1 MSDPAA
7 APSPW
12 REPSFRPYWL
22 ARLCTAAGFQMQ
34 AVVVGWHVYQLTG
47 APLDLGLVGL
57 FTFLPRLV
65 LTPLAGHAADHYPR
79 RAVALVAQGVQG
91 LAILGLALL
100 SLSGHDSRQAV
111 FVLAAVCGAARTFE
125 MPATQALLP
134 GIVPAEVFSRAVAAS
149 ASAVQSATLI
159 APALA
164 GLLLGAG
171 TTFAYAATGGLYLAA
186 ALAMTHVRARPMAMA
201 PTGEGFITAFLAGV
215 RYVWQHR
222 LLLGVMSLDLFAV
235 LLGGV
240 TALLPMIADRLLHTG
255 ALGLGLLRS
264 APAVGALVMSAV
276 LARRPPRGAVGRQML
291 IAVAVF
297 GLFTL
302 GIAASRWLWLSLLL
316 LLGLGAADMVSV
328 VIRQTLVQLGT
339 PDAMR
344 GRVSALNAIFI
355 GASNQLGEFE
365 SGITAAWLGLV
376 PSIVLGGLGTL
387 LVVALWWRLFPELT
401 AVRGAARPAQ
411 PA

>member
-1 MSDPAA
+1 MAEADAA
-7 APSPW
+7 SPSPW
-12 REPSFRPYWL
+12 RQPPFRHYWL

-47 APLDLGLVGL
+47 AALDLGLVGL
-57 FTFLPRLV
+57 FTFLPRLL

-79 RAVALVAQGVQG
+79 RAVALLAQSVQG
-91 LAILGLALL
+91 AAVLGLALL

-111 FVLAAVCGAARTFE
+111 FVLAALCGAARTFE

-134 GIVPAEVFSRAVAAS
+134 GIVPGALFPRAVAAS
-149 ASAVQSATLI
+149 ASAVQAATLA
-159 APALA
+159 APAIAGVVLGLGTTTA
-164 GLLLGAG
+164 YVATGLL
-171 TTFAYAATGGLYLAA
+171 YVAA
-186 ALAMTHVRARPMAMA
+186 ALAMSRLRAQAAA
-201 PTGEGFITAFLAGV
+201 PVAHREGFVEAFLAGV
-215 RYVWQHR
+215 RFVRQQR

-235 LLGGV
+235 LLGGA

-255 ALGLGLLRS
+255 TLGLGLLRS
-264 APAVGALVMSAV
+264 APAAGALLMSVWLGRHA
-276 LARRPPRGAVGRQML
+276 PRGAVGRQML

-297 GLFTL
+297 GLLTVAL
-302 GIAASRWLWLSLLL
+302 AASRWLWLSLLL

-328 VIRQTLVQLGT
+328 VIRQTMVQLGT

-365 SGITAAWLGLV
+365 SGITAAWFGLV
-376 PSIVLGGLGTL
+376 PSIALGGLGTL

-401 AVRGAARPAQ
+401 AARGGE
-411 PA
+411 

>member
-1 MSDPAA
+1 VLIFSIPKPAQRTETEK
-7 APSPW
+7 PSL
-12 REPSFRPYWL
+12 ETLF
-22 ARLCTAAGFQMQ
+22 AGFRYIWSEK
-34 AVVVGWHVYQLTG
+34 VV
-47 APLDLGLVGL
+47 
-57 FTFLPRLV
+57 
-65 LTPLAGHAADHYPR
+65 
-79 RAVALVAQGVQG
+79 
-91 LAILGLALL
+91 
-100 SLSGHDSRQAV
+100 
-111 FVLAAVCGAARTFE
+111 
-125 MPATQALLP
+125 
-134 GIVPAEVFSRAVAAS
+134 
-149 ASAVQSATLI
+149 
-159 APALA
+159 
-164 GLLLGAG
+164 LGA
-171 TTFAYAATGGLYLAA
+171 
-186 ALAMTHVRARPMAMA
+186 
-201 PTGEGFITAFLAGV
+201 I
-215 RYVWQHR
+215 
-222 LLLGVMSLDLFAV
+222 SLDLFAV

-291 IAVAVF
+291 IAVAIF

-376 PSIVLGGLGTL
+376 PSIVLGGVGTL

-401 AVRGAARPAQ
+401 AARGGGAQ
-411 PA
+411 QTA